1 MSLSWNKAPPFLQ
14 LPAQCLGNALPN
26 LLVTRPR
33 KPFKTLMIRST
44 ALQCFHP
51 LHMLPASLSELR
63 TPRRRLPASLA
74 VPTIPV
80 LSIRSP
86 TPRGE
91 GSVTPW
97 GGLQEAQ
104 GSPCPALCPPQA
116 LQICFIVVLGG
127 ELQQFPRLCRARRLN
142 EWSLF
147 SSQDLSVFIP

>member
-51 LHMLPASLSELR
+51 LHMLPASLSEPR

-74 VPTIPV
+74 LPTVPMF
-80 LSIRSP
+80 SIRSP
-86 TPRGE
+86 TPRVE
-91 GSVTPW
+91 RSINPW
-97 GGLQEAQ
+97 GGLHEAQ
-104 GSPCPALCPPQA
+104 GSPSCPALCPPA
-116 LQICFIVVLGG
+116 DLLHRSFGWRTAAVLQTV
-127 ELQQFPRLCRARRLN
+127 Q
-142 EWSLF
+142 S
-147 SSQDLSVFIP
+147 